1 MTAKNKIFNRILS
14 DRKGHYCHAIEV
26 NNTYEIE
33 SIIEATIQGFQDE
46 YTEKDYIEF
55 FESIT
60 IYYLGEDET
69 EENEVYNFSCTEYIA
84 GTID

>member
-1 MTAKNKIFNRILS
+1 MN
-14 DRKGHYCHAIEV
+14 GHYCHAIEV

-33 SIIEATIQGFQDE
+33 SIIEGTIQGFQDE

-60 IYYLGEDET
+60 IYYLGEDKT
-69 EENEVYNFSCTEYIA
+69 EEDEVYNFSCTEYIA
-84 GTID
+84 GSID

>member
-1 MTAKNKIFNRILS
+1 MTTKNKIFNRVLS
-14 DRKGHYCHAIEV
+14 DMNGHYCHAIEV

-33 SIIEATIQGFQDE
+33 SIIEGTIQGFQDE

-60 IYYLGEDET
+60 IYYLGEDKT
-69 EENEVYNFSCTEYIA
+69 EEDEVYNFSCTEYIA
-84 GTID
+84 GSID

>member
-1 MTAKNKIFNRILS
+1 MTTKNKIFNRVLN
-14 DRKGHYCHAIEV
+14 DRNGHYCHAIEV

-33 SIIEATIQGFQDE
+33 SIIEATIQEFQDE

-55 FESIT
+55 FESIA
-60 IYYLGEDET
+60 IYYLGEDKT
-69 EENEVYNFSCTEYIA
+69 EEDEVYNFSCTEYIA